1 MGRGSLEPLVSC
13 KGGNREITSEESRT
27 TNSGT
32 DEQEPYMRLLGWI
45 SKHIIVK
52 SKTRNV
58 ITKIVDKAEIR
69 RKKTL
74 LPGEVS
80 TTTSWLSREVSRGH
94 STHEKRVA

>member
-1 MGRGSLEPLVSC
+1 
-13 KGGNREITSEESRT
+13 
-27 TNSGT
+27 
-32 DEQEPYMRLLGWI
+32 MRLLGWI

-52 SKTRNV
+52 SKTWKV
-58 ITKIVDKAEIR
+58 ITEIVDKAGIR

-80 TTTSWLSREVSRGH
+80 TTTSWSSREVSRGH